1 MPRLSPLLIAAVL
14 VVAAV
19 WALDAYTHLAPPP
32 AELAGE
38 LGSANGTPLDSVSAY
53 RENSIR
59 GPPAVD
65 PAAYRLAVGG
75 AVGRPLN
82 YSYGEVLE
90 KFPHESRVVT
100 LSCVEGWDAT
110 SLFEGVAV
118 IDLLAASDPS
128 PDATTV
134 VFSALDGYTTSLPLA
149 AVRDRR
155 LLLAHRLTKP
165 NHPWTN
171 GQVERMNRTIKEA
184 TVKRFHYESHDQLR
198 THLADFMA
206 AYNFARRLKTL
217 SGLTPYEY
225 IAKIWTSEPDR
236 FIVDPIH
243 QMPGLNT

>member
-1 MPRLSPLLIAAVL
+1 MPRLSPRLSPLLLAAVL

-19 WALDAYTHLAPPP
+19 WAFDAYAHLAPPP

-65 PAAYRLAVGG
+65 LAAYRLAVGG
-75 AVGRPLN
+75 AVGQPLN
-82 YSYGEVLE
+82 YTYGEVLDG
-90 KFPHESRVVT
+90 FSHERRVVT

-155 LLLAHRLTKP
+155 LLLAHRVNNLTLPRSLGFPFILVAEDRWGYKWCRWVTRIEASTDP
-165 NHPWTN
+165 TYRGYW
-171 GQVERMNRTIKEA
+171 ERRGYAN
-184 TVKRFHYESHDQLR
+184 DGDL
-198 THLADFMA
+198 
-206 AYNFARRLKTL
+206 
-217 SGLTPYEY
+217 
-225 IAKIWTSEPDR
+225 DR
-236 FIVDPIH
+236 SFFGP
-243 QMPGLNT
+243 

>member
-1 MPRLSPLLIAAVL
+1 MPRLSPLLLAVVL

-19 WALDAYTHLAPPP
+19 WAFDAYAHLAPPP

-38 LGSANGTPLDSVSAY
+38 LREANGTPLDTVSAY

-65 PAAYRLAVGG
+65 LGTYRLAVGG

-82 YSYGEVLE
+82 YSYGRVLDE
-90 KFPHESRVVT
+90 FPHENRVVT

-118 IDLLAASDPS
+118 IDLLEASDPS

-155 LLLAHRLTKP
+155 LLLAHRVNNLTLPRSLGFPFILVAEDRWGYK
-165 NHPWTN
+165 WCRWVTRIEASTDTAYR
-171 GQVERMNRTIKEA
+171 GYWERRGYAN
-184 TVKRFHYESHDQLR
+184 DGDL
-198 THLADFMA
+198 
-206 AYNFARRLKTL
+206 
-217 SGLTPYEY
+217 
-225 IAKIWTSEPDR
+225 DR
-236 FIVDPIH
+236 SFFGP
-243 QMPGLNT
+243 

>member
-1 MPRLSPLLIAAVL
+1 MPRLSPLLLAAVL
-14 VVAAV
+14 VVAAA
-19 WALDAYTHLAPPP
+19 WAFDAYAHLAPPP

-65 PAAYRLAVGG
+65 PGAYRLAVGG
-75 AVGRPLN
+75 AVGRPQN
-82 YSYGEVLE
+82 YTYGQILDE
-90 KFPHESRVVT
+90 FPHERRVVT

-134 VFSALDGYTTSLPLA
+134 VFAALDGYTTSLPLA

-155 LLLAHRLTKP
+155 LLLAHRVNNLTLPRSLGFPFILVAEDRWGYKWCRWVTRIEASTDP
-165 NHPWTN
+165 TYRGYW
-171 GQVERMNRTIKEA
+171 ERRGYANDGDLNRS
-184 TVKRFHYESHDQLR
+184 F
-198 THLADFMA
+198 F
-206 AYNFARRLKTL
+206 
-217 SGLTPYEY
+217 GP
-225 IAKIWTSEPDR
+225 
-236 FIVDPIH
+236 
-243 QMPGLNT
+243 